1 MPSTEERDCMSWP
14 LALDDVTASLEA
26 LADVL
31 DEEVDF
37 RALLRQVCRQV
48 TRAVHGVDHATMTLM
63 SSGGPETVAATAGH
77 VVEVDLVQYATRGGP
92 CLEAADTGHMV
103 RLDIEEARQRWPDF
117 AAAAA
122 GAGMRSF
129 LSAPLHV
136 NGEFSGAINC
146 YGSQQHGFAE
156 LDGHLLELY
165 TTAVE
170 TALRVYRRYERAREL
185 ADQLKTALETRAVID
200 QAKGILMAARGVS
213 ADEAFRL
220 LTEKSQRANVKL
232 RVVAEQ
238 FVADVSG

>member
-1 MPSTEERDCMSWP
+1 MNWS
-14 LALDDVTASLEA
+14 LALDEVTASLGA

-31 DEEVDF
+31 DEEDDF
-37 RALLRQVCRQV
+37 RALLRQVCCQV
-48 TRAVHGVDHATMTLM
+48 TRAVPGVDHATLTLM
-63 SSGGPETVAATAGH
+63 SGRDPETVAATAGH
-77 VVEVDLVQYATRGGP
+77 VVELDSVQYATRGGP

-103 RLDIEEARQRWPDF
+103 RLDIEQAWPRWPDF

-129 LSAPLHV
+129 LAVPLHV

-146 YGSQQHGFAE
+146 YGSQPHGFAE
-156 LDGHLLELY
+156 LEGHLLELY

-170 TALRVYRRYERAREL
+170 AALRVYRRYERAREL

-232 RVVAEQ
+232 RVVAER
-238 FVADVSG
+238 FVADVSGEL